1 MAMMSYA
8 EAGAAALAATM
19 RDDPRIVALG
29 EDLGRGGIF
38 GQYKG
43 LLAASSAPSA

>member
-1 MAMMSYA
+1 MAVMSYA
-8 EAGAAALAATM
+8 EAGAAALAAAM

-43 LLAASSAPSA
+43 LHRRASAPIA